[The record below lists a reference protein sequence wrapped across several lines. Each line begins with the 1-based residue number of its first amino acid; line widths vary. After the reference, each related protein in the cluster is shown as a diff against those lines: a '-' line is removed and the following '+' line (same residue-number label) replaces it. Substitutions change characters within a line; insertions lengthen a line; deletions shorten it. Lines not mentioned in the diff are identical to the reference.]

1 MSEPD
6 DYKNLDHVDM
16 SVREL
21 LTEMK
26 DTSEVIVDLAYASLM
41 YNSDSM
47 ADKVHE
53 LEDDMDDLKFAIRYK
68 VLMSCRTKED
78 ARQLSGLL
86 QVASAADRISDAAA
100 DIVDLLDVPMD
111 KRPFVS
117 AMLYES
123 DEKIRATKI
132 NSDSGMVGY
141 TIGELAVEACTG
153 CKIIALKGRQGWI
166 YDPEDDIKVRA
177 GDDIIVRGTEDGYN
191 HLTEYASGK
200 ISWDFPEES
209 YEELDEADEEAETLE
224 DDLRDDVE

>member
-1 MSEPD
+1 MSETE
-6 DYKNLDHVDM
+6 DYKNLDHVEM
-16 SVREL
+16 TVREL

-47 ADKVHE
+47 ADKVHD
-53 LEDDMDDLKFAIRYK
+53 LEEEMDNLKFAIRFK

-100 DIVDLLDVPMD
+100 DIVDLLDVPLE

-123 DEKIRATKI
+123 DEKIRATKVKV
-132 NSDSGMVGY
+132 DSGMVGY
-141 TIGELAVEACTG
+141 TIDQLAIEACTG
-153 CKIIALKGRQGWI
+153 CKIIALKNRQGWI
-166 YDPEDDIKVRA
+166 YDPEDNIKIRA

-191 HLTEYASGK
+191 HLVEFANGK
-200 ISWDFPEES
+200 IPWEFPEIS
-209 YEELDEADEEAETLE
+209 EEEPEEPSEEAVNFEEEE
-224 DDLRDDVE
+224 DE